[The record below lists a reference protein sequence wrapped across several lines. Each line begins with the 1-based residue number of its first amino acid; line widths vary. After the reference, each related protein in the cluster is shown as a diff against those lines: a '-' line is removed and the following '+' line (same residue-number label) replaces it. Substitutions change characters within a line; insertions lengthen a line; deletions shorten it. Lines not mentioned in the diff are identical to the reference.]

1 MSKYPHDEFDDID
14 ENTAR
19 RGIYRGTIDDPAKDP
34 RGAIPVVTAG
44 VIALLLGASMYV
56 MAPRYSSP
64 NSAGSK
70 AYAGKAAASP
80 SSNAPKTDGGNKSGS
95 AQPSQSSSQSS
106 TSGTV
111 AVYNASAPSG
121 SASRAAAKLKSYT
134 ISETGTV
141 GARGDGLHGGAREPV
156 DHRAAQQQ
164 AQQVANAV
172 GISNVQEGT
181 AEDLGSNDTV
191 VVLASDFQS

>member
-34 RGAIPVVTAG
+34 RGAIPLVTAG

-80 SSNAPKTDGGNKSGS
+80 SGNAPKTDGGNKSGS

-134 ISETGTV
+134 ISETGNWPGNPPQSSTV
-141 GARGDGLHGGAREPV
+141 YYKSG
-156 DHRAAQQQ
+156 AQQQ

>member
-34 RGAIPVVTAG
+34 RGAIPLVTAG

-106 TSGTV
+106 ASGTV

-121 SASRAAAKLKSYT
+121 SASRAAAWPGNPPQRSTVYYKS
-134 ISETGTV
+134 G
-141 GARGDGLHGGAREPV
+141 
-156 DHRAAQQQ
+156 AQQQ